1 MSSRLSRRAFGLW
14 ALTTTVAVVAL
25 GTGIGAGRQ
34 VAGPN
39 PTTLREHPA
48 ILYSATPAVDPVAR
62 LARDL
67 EAGRVTLRRDES
79 TGYLRSVLEALNVPP
94 ESQVLP
100 FSKSSFQSKLIAAR
114 NPRALYFNDSVFV
127 GYVRGSD
134 VLEFASQDPKLG
146 TVFHTLRQDSALPK
160 LERNDNCVVCHAF
173 ASTGYVPGPFV
184 SSVYPAEDGMPL
196 YGPTFTTDH
205 RSAFEQRWGGWYVTG
220 QHRGTRHM
228 GNAVV
233 TNPADIDGMVTP
245 ATVHATDLAGRFDPK
260 GYLSAQSDIVALLV
274 LEHQTRMHSLL
285 TRVGY
290 EARIGSGLTGQPAA
304 AAIGELVDYMLFV
317 DEAAL
322 PGPISGPTE
331 FSRLFQARGPSD
343 GQGRSLR
350 TLNLATRLLEYP
362 CSFLVYSE
370 SFTALPPSGKDGV
383 YQRLWTV
390 LSGADRDARYAKLS
404 QDSRRAIVEILKAT
418 LPDLPAFFDPAAVR

>member
-1 MSSRLSRRAFGLW
+1 MAM
-14 ALTTTVAVVAL
+14 AAL
-25 GTGIGAGRQ
+25 GTGIGAGGQ

-39 PTTLREHPA
+39 PTTVREHPA
-48 ILYSATPAVDPVAR
+48 ILYGATPAVDPVAR

-67 EAGRVTLRRDES
+67 EAGRVTLRRDDS
-79 TGYLRSVLEALNVPP
+79 TGYLRSVLAALNVPV

-127 GYVRGSD
+127 GYVRHSD

-146 TVFHTLRQDSALPK
+146 TVFHTLRQDSPSPR
-160 LERNDNCVVCHAF
+160 LERNDTCVVCHAF
-173 ASTGYVPGPFV
+173 ASTGFVPGPFV
-184 SSVYPAEDGMPL
+184 SSVYPAEDGTPV

-220 QHRGTRHM
+220 QHRGSRHM

-245 ATVHATDLAGRFDPK
+245 ATVHATDLAGRFDPA

-274 LEHQTRMHSLL
+274 LEHQTRMHSLI

-290 EARIGSGLTGQPAA
+290 EARIGSGLTGGPISD
-304 AAIGELVDYMLFV
+304 AIRDLVDYMLFV
-317 DEAAL
+317 DEAVL

-331 FSRLFQARGPSD
+331 FSRLFQARGPAD
-343 GQGRSLR
+343 AKGRSLR
-350 TLNLATRLLEYP
+350 TLNLTTRLLEYP

-370 SFTALPPSGKDGV
+370 SFTALPDAAKAGV
-383 YQRLWTV
+383 HQRLWTV
-390 LSGADRDARYAKLS
+390 LAGQDRDPRYAKLS
-404 QDSRRAIVEILKAT
+404 QDSRRAIVEILKET
-418 LPDLPAFFDPAAVR
+418 VPGLPAFFAPAAVR

>member
-1 MSSRLSRRAFGLW
+1 MPSRLSRRVLEAW
-14 ALTTTVAVVAL
+14 AWATIGVVAV
-25 GTGIGAGRQ
+25 GTGIRAGRQ

-48 ILYSATPAVDPVAR
+48 IRYGATPAVDPVAR

-67 EAGRVTLRRDES
+67 AAGRVTLERDAT
-79 TGYLRSVLEALNVPP
+79 TGYLRSVLAALDVSI

-127 GYVRGSD
+127 GYVRRSD

-146 TVFHTLRQDSALPK
+146 TVFHTLRQDSLSPR
-160 LERNDNCVVCHAF
+160 LERNDGCVVCHAF
-173 ASTGYVPGPFV
+173 ASTGFVPGPFV
-184 SSVYPAEDGMPL
+184 SSVYPAEDGMPV

-220 QHRGTRHM
+220 RHRGSRHM

-233 TNPADIDGMVTP
+233 TNPADIDGMISPT
-245 ATVHATDLAGRFDPK
+245 TVHVTDLAGRFDPE
-260 GYLSAQSDIVALLV
+260 GYLSTHSDIVALLV

-290 EARIGSGLTGQPAA
+290 EARIGSGLTGGPVS
-304 AAIGELVDYMLFV
+304 AAIAELVDYMLFV
-317 DEAAL
+317 DEAVL
-322 PGPISGPTE
+322 PGPVSGPTG
-331 FSRLFQARGPSD
+331 FSRLFQSRGPTD
-343 GQGRSLR
+343 AKGRSLR
-350 TLNLATRLLEYP
+350 TLNLTTRLLEYP

-370 SFTALPPSGKDGV
+370 SFTALPDAAKAGV
-383 YQRLWTV
+383 YERLWTV
-390 LSGADRDARYAKLS
+390 LSGADPEPRYRRLS
-404 QDSRRAIVEILKAT
+404 VDSRLAIVEILKAT
-418 LPDLPAFFDPAAVR
+418 LPGLPAFFDPGAVR